1 MVYSVIIWID
11 ESKTSGSTLQTFKVT
26 VKESV
31 SFFHYTVVVVIGTF
45 EIIGAIMIRYTLIRD
60 KLIKQGIERGIE
72 LGREEGLEEAYKEW
86 YADWE
91 KRKQAA
97 TEKGVEFNDPPPSRP
112 SNNHR

>member
-1 MVYSVIIWID
+1 
-11 ESKTSGSTLQTFKVT
+11 
-26 VKESV
+26 
-31 SFFHYTVVVVIGTF
+31 
-45 EIIGAIMIRYTLIRD
+45 MIRYTLIRD

-72 LGREEGLEEAYKEW
+72 LGREEVYEEGREEDREEVYKEW

-97 TEKGVEFNDPPPSRP
+97 TEKGLEFTDPPPPRP

>member
-11 ESKTSGSTLQTFKVT
+11 ESQTSESILETLKVT

-31 SFFHYTVVVVIGTF
+31 SFFHYTIFVVIGAF

-60 KLIKQGIERGIE
+60 RLIKQGIEQ
-72 LGREEGLEEAYKEW
+72 GREETYKEW

-91 KRKQAA
+91 KRKKAA
-97 TEKGVEFNDPPPSRP
+97 IKKGLEFNDPPPPRP

>member
-1 MVYSVIIWID
+1 MVYSIIIWID
-11 ESKTSGSTLQTFKVT
+11 ESKTSESALETFKVT

-60 KLIKQGIERGIE
+60 KLIKQGIEQ
-72 LGREEGLEEAYKEW
+72 GREEVSIEWEETYKKW

-91 KRKQAA
+91 KRKQDA
-97 TEKGVEFNDPPPSRP
+97 TEKGLEFNDPPPPRP